1 MRLALYV
8 KFKGC
13 FVGSFQ
19 RLNVGF
25 IQLTTYCC
33 LGRISATD
41 NAPNRFQVV
50 HAFYCYRQ
58 RDSCQ
63 PSWVD

>member
-19 RLNVGF
+19 RLN
-25 IQLTTYCC
+25 
-33 LGRISATD
+33 